1 MHMPNLA
8 QHQSND
14 YTKLLLIG
22 HPKSGKT
29 GAMAPLVPDFDLR
42 ILDMDN
48 GLDTLKAFVQ
58 KDYPD
63 RLKSVEYRTL
73 RDTYKMTPLGPE
85 CVRPT
90 AFNDAMKMLTHWKYD
105 DVDLGPPAEWGPD
118 CILVLDSLTFLG
130 TAAFNAVE
138 PISGK
143 DKRAAYGNA
152 QRGLEKILA
161 IIQSDYFQTNVIVIS
176 HVRYIELDDGKKKG
190 FPTSIGEALSPVI
203 PRYFTSVALCEV
215 GAGGKRTIQTAATST
230 IDLANPKPF
239 EMLPKYP
246 IETGLADFF
255 KVLRSQPDAKRN
267 IQTEEKKVTTIHR
280 R

>member
-1 MHMPNLA
+1 MPTLA

-22 HPKSGKT
+22 HSKAGKT
-29 GAMAPLVPDFDLR
+29 GAMTSLVPDFDLR

-48 GLDTLKAFVQ
+48 GLDTLKAFVER
-58 KDYPD
+58 DYPD
-63 RLKSVEYRTL
+63 RLTSVEYRTL
-73 RDTYKMTPLGPE
+73 RDTYRMTPTGPE
-85 CVRPT
+85 CTRPT
-90 AFNDAMKMLTHWKYD
+90 AFYEAQKLLTHWTYD
-105 DVDLGPPAEWGPD
+105 DVDLGAPAEWGPS
-118 CILVLDSLTFLG
+118 CILGIDSLTFLG

-161 IIQSDYFQTNVIVIS
+161 IIQSDDFQTNVIVTS
-176 HVRYIELDDGKKKG
+176 HVRYVELDDGKKKG

-203 PRYFTSVALCEV
+203 PRYFNSVALCEV
-215 GAGGKRTIQTAATST
+215 GPGGKRTIQTAATSM

-255 KVLRSQPDAKRN
+255 KVLRSQPDAKRQ
-267 IQTEEKKVTTIHR
+267 IQAKEIQKVTTIR